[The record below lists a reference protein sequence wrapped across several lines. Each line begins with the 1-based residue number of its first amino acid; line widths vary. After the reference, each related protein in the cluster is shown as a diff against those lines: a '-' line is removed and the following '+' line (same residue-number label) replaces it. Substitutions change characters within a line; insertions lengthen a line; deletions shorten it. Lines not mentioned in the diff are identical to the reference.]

1 MVGTG
6 RAAARTGAAAA
17 AAAAVVFAGTTSDG
31 GVTAGT
37 GARAT
42 IPGVG
47 ARAGRVATGGLL
59 LVASVV
65 RVAVSPGFG
74 AGARPGAE
82 MGNCKKK
89 VI

>member
-6 RAAARTGAAAA
+6 RAAAAAAV
-17 AAAAVVFAGTTSDG
+17 VVFAGTTSDG

-37 GARAT
+37 GARAGAT

-65 RVAVSPGFG
+65 RVAVSPGSG
-74 AGARPGAE
+74 AGARPRAE
-82 MGNCKKK
+82 MG
-89 VI
+89 